1 MPRLKHGLEAGE
13 VTFMARI
20 LVVDDE
26 PSIRMLI
33 RTILQAEGHTITTA
47 SNGREALEMV
57 IENVPDLIVLD
68 LMMPEMDGWHLL
80 EELHMRGLRR
90 HTRVVIV
97 SGHYDPEGASEDRRA
112 HAHHFLPKPFDPTSL
127 IELVNDALDRE
138 PSELYKGKDRTVNL
152 QRLIERIDEVL
163 Q

>member
-1 MPRLKHGLEAGE
+1 

-33 RTILQAEGHTITTA
+33 RTILQGEGHQITTA
-47 SNGREALEMV
+47 ANGREALEMV
-57 IENVPDLIVLD
+57 IENVPELIVLD

-80 EELHMRGLRR
+80 EELHIRGLRR

-97 SGHYDPEGASEDRRA
+97 SGHYDPQGASEDRKA
-112 HAHHFLPKPFDPTSL
+112 HAHHFLPKPFDPSSL
-127 IELVNDALDRE
+127 VELVNDALDRD
-138 PSELYKGKDRTVNL
+138 PKELYAGKDRTVHL
-152 QRLIERIDEVL
+152 QRLIERIDEVMN
-163 Q
+163 

>member
-1 MPRLKHGLEAGE
+1 
-13 VTFMARI
+13 MARI

-26 PSIRMLI
+26 PSIRMLM
-33 RTILQAEGHTITTA
+33 RTILQSEGHTITTA

-57 IENVPDLIVLD
+57 IANVPDLIVLD

-80 EELHMRGLRR
+80 EELHIRGLRR

-97 SGHYDPEGASEDRRA
+97 SGHYDPQGVSEERRA
-112 HAHHFLPKPFDPTSL
+112 HAHHVLPKPFDPASL

-138 PSELYKGKDRTVNL
+138 PADLYKGKDRTVNL
-152 QRLIERIDEVL
+152 QRLIERIDEVMN
-163 Q
+163 

>member
-1 MPRLKHGLEAGE
+1 
-13 VTFMARI
+13 MARI

-47 SNGREALEMV
+47 PNGREALEMV

-80 EELHMRGLRR
+80 EELHIRGLRR

-97 SGHYDPEGASEDRRA
+97 SGHYDPQGISDEKRS
-112 HAHHFLPKPFDPTSL
+112 HAHHVLPKPFEPTSL
-127 IELVNDALDRE
+127 VELVNDALERE
-138 PSELYKGKDRTVNL
+138 PTELYKGRDRTVSL
-152 QRLIERIDEVL
+152 QRLIERIDEVMG
-163 Q
+163 

>member
-127 IELVNDALDRE
+127 VDLVNDALDRD
-138 PSELYKGKDRTVNL
+138 PTELYKGRDRTVNL

>member
-1 MPRLKHGLEAGE
+1 
-13 VTFMARI
+13 MARI

-33 RTILQAEGHTITTA
+33 RTILQSEGHSITTA

-80 EELHMRGLRR
+80 EELHIRGLRR

-97 SGHYDPEGASEDRRA
+97 SGHYDPQGVSEDRRA
-112 HAHHFLPKPFDPTSL
+112 HAHHFLPKPFDPSCL
-127 IELVNDALDRE
+127 IELVNDALERE
-138 PSELYKGKDRTVNL
+138 PAELYQGKDRTGNL
-152 QRLIERIDEVL
+152 KRLIERIDEVMS
-163 Q
+163 

>member
-33 RTILQAEGHTITTA
+33 RTILQAEGHTVTTA

-127 IELVNDALDRE
+127 VDLVNDALDRD
-138 PSELYKGKDRTVNL
+138 PTELYKGKDRTVNL

>member
-1 MPRLKHGLEAGE
+1 
-13 VTFMARI
+13 MARI

-33 RTILQAEGHTITTA
+33 RTILQGEGHQITTA

-57 IENVPDLIVLD
+57 IDSVPDLIVLD

-80 EELHMRGLRR
+80 EELHIRGLRR

-97 SGHYDPEGASEDRRA
+97 SGQYDPQGASEDRKA
-112 HAHHFLPKPFDPTSL
+112 QAHHFLPKPFDPTSL
-127 IELVNDALDRE
+127 VDLVNDALERD
-138 PSELYKGKDRTVNL
+138 PKELYAGRDRTVHL
-152 QRLIERIDEVL
+152 QRLIERIDEVMN
-163 Q
+163 

>member
-1 MPRLKHGLEAGE
+1 
-13 VTFMARI
+13 MARI

-33 RTILQAEGHTITTA
+33 RTILQSEGHTITTA
-47 SNGREALEMV
+47 PNGREALEMV

-80 EELHMRGLRR
+80 EELHIRGLRR

-97 SGHYDPEGASEDRRA
+97 SGQYDPQGASEEKRA
-112 HAHHFLPKPFDPTSL
+112 NAHHFLPKPFDPSSL

-138 PSELYKGKDRTVNL
+138 PAELYKGKDRTGNL
-152 QRLIERIDEVL
+152 TRLIERIDEVMSESPERR
-163 Q
+163 

>member
-1 MPRLKHGLEAGE
+1 
-13 VTFMARI
+13 MARI

-33 RTILQAEGHTITTA
+33 RTILQSEGHSITTA

-57 IENVPDLIVLD
+57 IGNVPDLIVLD

-80 EELHMRGLRR
+80 EELHIRGLRR

-97 SGHYDPEGASEDRRA
+97 SGHYDPQGVSEDRRA
-112 HAHHFLPKPFDPTSL
+112 HAHHFLPKPFDPSSL
-127 IELVNDALDRE
+127 IELINDALERK
-138 PSELYKGKDRTVNL
+138 PAELYQGKDRTGNL
-152 QRLIERIDEVL
+152 KRLIERIDEVMS
-163 Q
+163 

>member
-1 MPRLKHGLEAGE
+1 
-13 VTFMARI
+13 MARI

-33 RTILQAEGHTITTA
+33 RTILQSEGHSITTA

-80 EELHMRGLRR
+80 EELHIRGLVAGRP
-90 HTRVVIV
+90 
-97 SGHYDPEGASEDRRA
+97 GPRA
-112 HAHHFLPKPFDPTSL
+112 PLPAEAIRPFESHRPRQRCARARAGRAVPRQGS
-127 IELVNDALDRE
+127 NRE
-138 PSELYKGKDRTVNL
+138 PE
-152 QRLIERIDEVL
+152 
-163 Q
+163 

>member
-1 MPRLKHGLEAGE
+1 M
-13 VTFMARI
+13 TRI

-33 RTILQAEGHTITTA
+33 KTILQAEGHQIDTA

-57 IENVPDLIVLD
+57 IGSVPDLIVLD
-68 LMMPEMDGWHLL
+68 LMMPEMDGWHFL

-97 SGHYDPEGASEDRRA
+97 SGHYDPQGISDERRA
-112 HAHHFLPKPFDPTSL
+112 HAHHVLPKPFDPTSL
-127 IELVNDALDRE
+127 LELVNDALSSD
-138 PSELYKGKDRTVNL
+138 PYELFEGRDRTVHL
-152 QRLIERIDEVL
+152 AKLIDRIDEVL
-163 Q
+163 G

>member
-1 MPRLKHGLEAGE
+1 
-13 VTFMARI
+13 MARI

-33 RTILQAEGHTITTA
+33 RTILQSEGHSITTA

-80 EELHMRGLRR
+80 EELHIRGLRR

-97 SGHYDPEGASEDRRA
+97 SGHYDPQGVSEDRRA
-112 HAHHFLPKPFDPTSL
+112 HAHHFLPKPFDPSSL
-127 IELVNDALDRE
+127 IELINDALERE
-138 PSELYKGKDRTVNL
+138 PAELYQGKDRTGNL
-152 QRLIERIDEVL
+152 KRLIERIDEVMS
-163 Q
+163 

>member
-1 MPRLKHGLEAGE
+1 
-13 VTFMARI
+13 MARI

-33 RTILQAEGHTITTA
+33 RTILQSEGHTITTA

-57 IENVPDLIVLD
+57 IENVPELIVLD

-80 EELHMRGLRR
+80 EELHIRGLRR

-97 SGHYDPEGASEDRRA
+97 SGHYDPQGVTDERRE
-112 HAHHFLPKPFDPTSL
+112 HAQHVLPKPFDPASL
-127 IELVNDALDRE
+127 VELVNDALDRE
-138 PSELYKGKDRTVNL
+138 AADLYKGKDRTGNL
-152 QRLIERIDEVL
+152 TRLIERIDEVMS
-163 Q
+163 

>member
-1 MPRLKHGLEAGE
+1 
-13 VTFMARI
+13 MARI

-33 RTILQAEGHTITTA
+33 RTILQSEGHSITTA
-47 SNGREALEMV
+47 PNGREALESV
-57 IENVPDLIVLD
+57 IESVPDLIVLD

-80 EELHMRGLRR
+80 EELHIRGLRR

-97 SGHYDPEGASEDRRA
+97 SGHYDPQGASEEKRA
-112 HAHHFLPKPFDPTSL
+112 NAHHFLPKPFDPASL

-138 PSELYKGKDRTVNL
+138 PAELYKGKDRTGNL
-152 QRLIERIDEVL
+152 TRLIERIDEVMS
-163 Q
+163 